1 MRNMAI
7 WYVLRITRWIRKKDE
22 QQIVIDVKSVETAK
36 ERIKAAIEP
45 AQVKKSDVNV
55 TAKKQA
61 SESVDVIEVSGNHP
75 EKENN
80 QSMENDGN
88 DITKPE
94 TKETGKQR
102 VDMEQYNKLDKN
114 EIINE
119 TTDKI
124 KQEEQVKQP
133 MEANSIKSAEQNVVS
148 AHKNL
153 KEIEEN
159 YRKKGEKLPFFA
171 NRELSWLKFN
181 ERVIDEADDKRVP
194 LCERLTFVSIFN
206 SNLDE
211 FYMVRVG
218 SLYDQMILAKKSK
231 QEFITGFDN
240 KSMMTAEQQLD
251 AVFAETRELLHKKDK
266 IYARLMYEF
275 DSQGVK
281 LISFNDVEY
290 SDAVYLENY
299 FNKSILPILSP
310 QVIGKKNPFPF
321 LKNKEIYAVALLGS
335 KNNDKIGLVP
345 CSNGIFDRLIPIP
358 SDSRKYMLVEE
369 LILHFLPKIFKKYSV
384 KSKSLIRIIRNADI
398 DMDEAF
404 FDEDMDYRDTMEQ
417 LIKERR
423 RLCPVKLEYSRVLDD
438 KVISELCKELKLDK
452 KQVFYSESPLE
463 MSFIS
468 KIQDD
473 LRGRREL
480 FYERRVPQNSKQLD
494 IKQPIMDQIAKKD
507 VLLSYP
513 YESMHPLIKL
523 LNEAGSDDRV
533 LSIKMTLYRV
543 AKNSQIV
550 EALIEAAENGKEVV
564 VLVELRAR
572 FDEENNIEWSRRLEE
587 AGCKIIYGIEHIK
600 VHSKLCLITYKDGD
614 DFKYITHVGT
624 GNFNE
629 KTAKLYTDLALITS
643 DVNIARET
651 ADVFN
656 NLGLGD
662 VVEHTEHLLVAPKC
676 LQNKVLELIDDEI
689 KKAQNGEE
697 AYIGIKINSL
707 TDKTI
712 IEKLVEA
719 SMSGVKIDMVIR
731 GISCMVAGIEGYTDN
746 ITITSIVGRFLEHSR
761 IYIFGKG
768 KTAKIYISSADFMT
782 RNTIRRVEV
791 ATPVYDDGIKERIL
805 RMFNTMLCDNVKAR
819 IMANDGNYYKK
830 DAVDGVSRLNSQ
842 EYFYDEVVKKA
853 QQN

>member
-1 MRNMAI
+1 MFWRLKAI
-7 WYVLRITRWIRKKDE
+7 KFPFKRKKDE
-22 QQIVIDVKSVETAK
+22 QQTVIDVKSVETAK

-153 KEIEEN
+153 KDIEEN

-438 KVISELCKELKLDK
+438 KVISELCKELKLGK

-600 VHSKLCLITYKDGD
+600 VHSKLCLITYKDGE

>member
-1 MRNMAI
+1 MFWRLKAI
-7 WYVLRITRWIRKKDE
+7 KFPFKRKKDE

-181 ERVIDEADDKRVP
+181 ERVIDEADDKSVP

-494 IKQPIMDQIAKKD
+494 IKQPIMDQIAQKD

>member
-1 MRNMAI
+1 MFWRLKAI
-7 WYVLRITRWIRKKDE
+7 KFPFKRKKDE

-181 ERVIDEADDKRVP
+181 ERVIDEADDKSVP

-358 SDSRKYMLVEE
+358 SDSRKYMLFEE

>member
-1 MRNMAI
+1 MFWRLNINSVLKKIKGKKMDMTDYNTNADKAEVNGIKVDKAEVNGIKVDKAEVNDSKADNVSCDMAK
-7 WYVLRITRWIRKKDE
+7 TE
-22 QQIVIDVKSVETAK
+22 E
-36 ERIKAAIEP
+36 
-45 AQVKKSDVNV
+45 VKKAVIIRNEVEDVHKRLKAV
-55 TAKKQA
+55 
-61 SESVDVIEVSGNHP
+61 E
-75 EKENN
+75 EK
-80 QSMENDGN
+80 
-88 DITKPE
+88 
-94 TKETGKQR
+94 
-102 VDMEQYNKLDKN
+102 
-114 EIINE
+114 
-119 TTDKI
+119 
-124 KQEEQVKQP
+124 
-133 MEANSIKSAEQNVVS
+133 
-148 AHKNL
+148 
-153 KEIEEN
+153 
-159 YRKKGEKLPFFA
+159 YRKHADKLPFFA

-181 ERVIDEADDKRVP
+181 ERVIDEADDSRVP

-218 SLYDQMILAKKSK
+218 SLYDQMLLAKESK
-231 QEFITGFDN
+231 QERTTGFDN
-240 KSMMTAEQQLD
+240 KSMMTAEQQLE
-251 AVFAETRELLHKKDK
+251 AVFTETRELLHKKDR
-266 IYARLMYEF
+266 IYNKLMYEF
-275 DSQGVK
+275 DKQGVK

-369 LILHFLPKIFKKYSV
+369 LILHFLPKIFKKYGV

-438 KVISELCKELKLDK
+438 KVISALCSELKLDK

-473 LRGRREL
+473 LRTRKEL
-480 FYERRVPQNSKQLD
+480 FYERRVPQNCKYIDTKQS
-494 IKQPIMDQIAKKD
+494 IIDQIAKKD

-513 YESMHPLIKL
+513 YESMHPFINL
-523 LNEAGSDDRV
+523 LNEAGSDERV

-587 AGCKIIYGIEHIK
+587 AGCKIIYGIDHIK
-600 VHSKLCLITYKDGD
+600 VHSKLCLITYKENDE
-614 DFKYITHVGT
+614 FKYITHVGT

-643 DVNIARET
+643 NEDIARET
-651 ADVFN
+651 AEVFN

-662 VVEHTEHLLVAPKC
+662 VVEHTEHLMVAPKC
-676 LQNKVLELIDDEI
+676 LQNKVLGLIDDEI
-689 KKAQNGEE
+689 KKAQEGKE

-719 SMSGVKIDMVIR
+719 SMSGVKIDMIIR
-731 GISCMVAGIEGYTDN
+731 GISCMIAGIEGYTDN

-761 IYIFGKG
+761 IYIFGRAED
-768 KTAKIYISSADFMT
+768 AKIYISSADYMT

-791 ATPVYDDGIKERIL
+791 AAPVYDEAIKERLIH
-805 RMFNTMLCDNVKAR
+805 MFNIMLSDNVKAR
-819 IMANDGNYYKK
+819 IMSDDGNYYRK
-830 DAVDGVSRLNSQ
+830 DVKEGETRINSQ
-842 EYFYDEVVKKA
+842 EYFYDEAIKKA
-853 QQN
+853 QQK

>member
-1 MRNMAI
+1 MFWRLKAI
-7 WYVLRITRWIRKKDE
+7 KFPFKRKKDE
-22 QQIVIDVKSVETAK
+22 QQTVIDVKSVETAK

-45 AQVKKSDVNV
+45 AQVKKSEVNV

-153 KEIEEN
+153 KDIEEN

-438 KVISELCKELKLDK
+438 KVISELCKELKLGK

-600 VHSKLCLITYKDGD
+600 VHSKLCLITYKDGE

-791 ATPVYDDGIKERIL
+791 ATPVYDDGIRERIL
-805 RMFNTMLCDNVKAR
+805 RMFNTMLSDNVKAR

-830 DAVDGVSRLNSQ
+830 DAADGVSRLNSQ

>member
-1 MRNMAI
+1 MFWRLKAI
-7 WYVLRITRWIRKKDE
+7 KFPFKRKKDE
-22 QQIVIDVKSVETAK
+22 QQTVIDVKSVETAK

-75 EKENN
+75 EKETT

-114 EIINE
+114 KIINE

-731 GISCMVAGIEGYTDN
+731 GISCMVAGIEGYKDN

-830 DAVDGVSRLNSQ
+830 DAVDRVSRLNSQ

>member
-1 MRNMAI
+1 MFWRLNINSVLKKIKGKKMDMTDYNTNADKAEVNDIKADKTEVNDSKADNVSCDMAKMEE
-7 WYVLRITRWIRKKDE
+7 VKKDVMIRNE
-22 QQIVIDVKSVETAK
+22 VEDVHKRLKAVE
-36 ERIKAAIEP
+36 
-45 AQVKKSDVNV
+45 
-55 TAKKQA
+55 
-61 SESVDVIEVSGNHP
+61 
-75 EKENN
+75 EK
-80 QSMENDGN
+80 
-88 DITKPE
+88 
-94 TKETGKQR
+94 
-102 VDMEQYNKLDKN
+102 
-114 EIINE
+114 
-119 TTDKI
+119 
-124 KQEEQVKQP
+124 
-133 MEANSIKSAEQNVVS
+133 
-148 AHKNL
+148 
-153 KEIEEN
+153 
-159 YRKKGEKLPFFA
+159 YRKHADKLPFFA

-181 ERVIDEADDKRVP
+181 ERVIDEADDSRVP

-218 SLYDQMILAKKSK
+218 SLYDQMLLAKESK
-231 QEFITGFDN
+231 QERTTGFDN
-240 KSMMTAEQQLD
+240 KSMMTAEQQLE
-251 AVFAETRELLHKKDK
+251 AVFTETRELLHKKDR
-266 IYARLMYEF
+266 IYNKLMYEF
-275 DSQGVK
+275 DKQGVK

-369 LILHFLPKIFKKYSV
+369 LILHFLPKIFKKYGV

-438 KVISELCKELKLDK
+438 KVISALCSELKLDK

-473 LRGRREL
+473 LRTRKEL
-480 FYERRVPQNSKQLD
+480 FYERRVPQNCKYIDTKQS
-494 IKQPIMDQIAKKD
+494 IIDQIAKKD

-513 YESMHPLIKL
+513 YESMHPFINL
-523 LNEAGSDDRV
+523 LNEAGSDERV

-587 AGCKIIYGIEHIK
+587 AGCKIIYGIDHIK
-600 VHSKLCLITYKDGD
+600 VHSKLCLITYKENDE
-614 DFKYITHVGT
+614 FKYITHVGT

-643 DVNIARET
+643 NEDIARET
-651 ADVFN
+651 AEVFN

-662 VVEHTEHLLVAPKC
+662 VVEHTEHLMVAPKC
-676 LQNKVLELIDDEI
+676 LQNKVLGLIDDEI
-689 KKAQNGEE
+689 KKAQEGKE

-719 SMSGVKIDMVIR
+719 SMSGVKIDMIIR
-731 GISCMVAGIEGYTDN
+731 GISCMIAGIEGYTDN

-761 IYIFGKG
+761 IYIFGRAED
-768 KTAKIYISSADFMT
+768 AKIYISSADYMT

-791 ATPVYDDGIKERIL
+791 AAPVYDEAIKERLIH
-805 RMFNTMLCDNVKAR
+805 MFNIMLSDNVKAR
-819 IMANDGNYYKK
+819 IMSDDGNYYRK
-830 DAVDGVSRLNSQ
+830 DVKEGEARINSQ
-842 EYFYDEVVKKA
+842 EYFYDEAIKKA
-853 QQN
+853 QQK

>member
-1 MRNMAI
+1 MFWRLKAI
-7 WYVLRITRWIRKKDE
+7 KFPFKRKKDE
-22 QQIVIDVKSVETAK
+22 QQTVIDVKSVETAK

-114 EIINE
+114 KIINE

-513 YESMHPLIKL
+513 YESMHPFIKL

-600 VHSKLCLITYKDGD
+600 VHSKLCLITYKDGE

-805 RMFNTMLCDNVKAR
+805 RMFNTMLSDNVKAR

>member
-1 MRNMAI
+1 MFWRLKAI
-7 WYVLRITRWIRKKDE
+7 KFPFKRKKDE
-22 QQIVIDVKSVETAK
+22 QQTVIDVKSVETAK
-36 ERIKAAIEP
+36 ERINAAIEP

-88 DITKPE
+88 DIIKPE

-159 YRKKGEKLPFFA
+159 YSKKGEKLPFFA

>member
-1 MRNMAI
+1 MFWRLKAI
-7 WYVLRITRWIRKKDE
+7 KFPFKRKKDE

-181 ERVIDEADDKRVP
+181 ERVIDEADDKSVP

-438 KVISELCKELKLDK
+438 KVISELCKELKLGK

-600 VHSKLCLITYKDGD
+600 VHSKLCLITYKDGE

-791 ATPVYDDGIKERIL
+791 ATPVYDDGIRERIL
-805 RMFNTMLCDNVKAR
+805 RMFNTMLSDNVKAR

-830 DAVDGVSRLNSQ
+830 DAADGVSRLNSQ

>member
-1 MRNMAI
+1 MFWRLKAI
-7 WYVLRITRWIRKKDE
+7 KFPFKRKKDE
-22 QQIVIDVKSVETAK
+22 QQTVIDVKSVETAK

-45 AQVKKSDVNV
+45 AQVKKSVVNV

-80 QSMENDGN
+80 QSMKNDGN

-600 VHSKLCLITYKDGD
+600 VHSKLCLITYKDGE

-805 RMFNTMLCDNVKAR
+805 RMFNTMFSDNVKAR

-830 DAVDGVSRLNSQ
+830 DVVDGISRLNSQ

>member
-1 MRNMAI
+1 MFWRLKAI
-7 WYVLRITRWIRKKDE
+7 KFPFKRKKDE
-22 QQIVIDVKSVETAK
+22 QQTVIDVKSVETAK

-114 EIINE
+114 KIINE